1 MVTSDASACVKII
14 DTHNWRVRN
23 NANKRIGVNV
33 VPFTNAQGVAFPAN
47 VNIPWKNYTCS
58 SSGSTAAN
66 RPINSAG
73 VSDGSTNALG
83 GAHTVARAGGRA
95 CCPLSNPMLQLH
107 RTVQSDSST
116 ALDLSITRQ
125 LQMHNMRMFQPL
137 VCRMRM

>member
-95 CCPLSNPMLQLH
+95 CCPLSNPMLQPACKAA
-107 RTVQSDSST
+107 QNSSKRFKHCT
-116 ALDLSITRQ
+116 RFEYNKTIT
-125 LQMHNMRMFQPL
+125 NA
-137 VCRMRM
+137 